1 MYPEWNFVSPGKD
14 AGWSTKPGHQMSLC
28 HGVARGKGGWERR
41 PGEDGIKFASMI
53 YSSLLSL
60 PVHVREFT
68 IWCVWR
74 GVGMRVGHPRLVQPD
89 QRELFQIF
97 YFYNGRGRLYNQGWF

>member
-1 MYPEWNFVSPGKD
+1 MKFCLTWKGCRLVPQAQPSDEPVPWGGPGE
-14 AGWSTKPGHQMSLC
+14 G
-28 HGVARGKGGWERR
+28 GVGKETWGGWNQICF
-41 PGEDGIKFASMI
+41 PDLFF
-53 YSSLLSL
+53 SLI